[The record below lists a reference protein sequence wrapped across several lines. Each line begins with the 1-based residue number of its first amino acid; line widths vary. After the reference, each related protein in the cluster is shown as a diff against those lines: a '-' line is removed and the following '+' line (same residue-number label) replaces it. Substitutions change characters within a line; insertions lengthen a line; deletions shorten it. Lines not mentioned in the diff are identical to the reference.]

1 MAGGA
6 DKRRKKRYA
15 VKNVEIELELTDSN
29 LFSFFK
35 KNKTGRHPL
44 VDFSSDGLQFLCTDK
59 LEKDKKVK
67 LTLLFPEMSGP
78 VEVEG
83 QVRWVQQIIG
93 KDLYRTGVAFLG
105 ETQAVRTLLEQVEN
119 KLGDT
124 PIRVLCN
131 SCGTQFRVKKKVEG
145 RKAKCPKCG
154 QVIQLVE
161 SDGILGDVGGKDVHV
176 STPAASASEAPVPPP
191 PMTRPFVPG
200 RSVPPTRVDTPTGF
214 RSLTA
219 IFNEPLQKEEPK
231 EEPKSGGSSASVPA
245 APAAIKNLVSESLF
259 SFLKQQVKTRLHL
272 AVLEYL
278 VRASTSTNV
287 FPVSDLALK
296 MGQPED
302 AIADVCRTYAGM
314 GMLREV
320 GKRTYN
326 FGPGKS
332 TQDRLAELRRL
343 NMNPKARSVILT
355 FIMEQEKKR

>member
-1 MAGGA
+1 MTGGA

-44 VDFSSDGLQFLCTDK
+44 VDFSADGLQFLCTEKID
-59 LEKDKKVK
+59 KDKTLK
-67 LTLLFPEMSGP
+67 LTLMFPDMSAP
-78 VEVEG
+78 VEVKG
-83 QVRWVQQIIG
+83 QVRWVQQIFG
-93 KDLYRTGVAFLG
+93 KPLFRTGVALVG
-105 ETQAVRTLLEQVEN
+105 ETEQIKTILEQIEN
-119 KLGDT
+119 KLGDA

-131 SCGTQFRVKKKVEG
+131 SCGASFRIKKKLEG
-145 RKAKCPKCG
+145 KKAKCPKCG

-161 SDGILGDVGGKDVHV
+161 SGEMLEDVAAMDVHV
-176 STPAASASEAPVPPP
+176 SAPSTPAPSPPAPIAMATTPVH
-191 PMTRPFVPG
+191 TG
-200 RSVPPTRVDTPTGF
+200 PPTRLDTPTGF
-214 RSLTA
+214 PAVAASSA
-219 IFNEPLQKEEPK
+219 EPSRK
-231 EEPKSGGSSASVPA
+231 EEPKSGGSSATIPAVPVTM
-245 APAAIKNLVSESLF
+245 KNLVSDSLF
-259 SFLKQQVKTRLHL
+259 LFLKQQVKTRLHL

-278 VRASTSTNV
+278 AKAAAGTNV
-287 FPVSDLALK
+287 FPVSDLAAK
-296 MGQPED
+296 MGQPEE
-302 AIADVCRTYAGM
+302 AIAEVCRSYAAM

-343 NMNPKARSVILT
+343 SMNPKARSAILT